1 MAQHPP
7 CGVAMEAFPQQE
19 LEAVCLLL
27 VQGLDG
33 EQPKEGLRCGV
44 ALQLT

>member
-7 CGVAMEAFPQQE
+7 RGVALKAFPQQE

-33 EQPKEGLRCGV
+33 EQPKEGLRCAV
-44 ALQLT
+44 ALHVT